1 MSLISVEDGI
11 KFIKGENAN
20 QGPKVNFRK
29 IDKEIYRDNKD
40 ALENSGFN
48 LKDLKK
54 SYSSFSGLSND
65 YSFGLELGKLPA
77 EVYSGERGDASK
89 YIDKR
94 IDVLNDIINLI
105 QSAKDPKDLNKIT
118 ALMELS
124 KEAAGDNQAKAAHYI
139 ELKEAAREAV
149 SENPQAKK
157 DLKDYE
163 KGFIYDENLLKQTLE
178 KLIEKRDHL
187 QAIKDQ
193 GYNTSEYGIP
203 GNIADGS
210 VKFAG
215 QTMTAATTVNV
226 IKSAKHIPGSFK
238 AAETLAEYGIKNA
251 DDLEKLRQNIGKMG
265 SMTKNLTYHTRI
277 SQAQTA
283 LSKIEDAGLIGKL
296 ARGGS
301 NGAKTLGKGFW
312 KYATKGLDM
321 ATNFLPGPLKFIGK
335 VVIGTVTAGAAL
347 AHVAVGMEKHPDTFG
362 AMGKAVLG
370 TARDIFVGETGGFV
384 QTALSYV
391 IPDLP
396 GLIGGKD
403 WSMYGKWSI
412 LPDWMQ
418 PDWMQPDAGS
428 NSQLK
433 ELKNKYSKEGVVA

>member
-11 KFIKGENAN
+11 NFIKGENAN

-29 IDKEIYRDNKD
+29 IDQQIYRDNKNT
-40 ALENSGFN
+40 LENSGFN
-48 LKDLKK
+48 LKDLKEL
-54 SYSSFSGLSND
+54 YSSFNFNSE
-65 YSFGLELGKLPA
+65 YSFGKELRELPKA
-77 EVYSGERGDASK
+77 VYTGERGSSSI

-94 IDVLNDIINLI
+94 IDVLNDIIKMI

-124 KEAAGDNQAKAAHYI
+124 KEAAGDNQIKAAHYI
-139 ELKEAAREAV
+139 ELRDAAKEAV

-163 KGFIYDENLLKQTLE
+163 KGFIYDKELLEKTVG

-193 GYNTSEYGIP
+193 GYNTSEYGIA
-203 GNIADGS
+203 GNVADGS
-210 VKFAG
+210 LKFAG
-215 QTMTAATTVNV
+215 QTMTAATTLNV
-226 IKSAKHIPGSFK
+226 MKSIPHVKESFVS
-238 AAETLAEYGIKNA
+238 AETLKAYNINNLDELEIIKQA
-251 DDLEKLRQNIGKMG
+251 HQKMEKGRLTTKIG
-265 SMTKNLTYHTRI
+265 NRI
-277 SQAQTA
+277 INSERALQQLDQAGWT
-283 LSKIEDAGLIGKL
+283 GKL
-296 ARGGS
+296 TRGGTH
-301 NGAKTLGKGFW
+301 GAKTLGKGFW

-347 AHVAVGMEKHPDTFG
+347 AHVAVAMKKNPDTLG
-362 AMGKAVLG
+362 AMGKAVYD
-370 TARDIFVGETGGFV
+370 TAGDIFVGETGGV
-384 QTALSYV
+384 LQTALSYV

-418 PDWMQPDAGS
+418 YKNDGT
-428 NSQLK
+428 NSQLN